1 MSDGGGRGARRGFD
15 GIDELLGYRIKN
27 RDLLEEALTHAS
39 RTSGVGISYQ
49 RLEFLGDRVLGIA
62 VAEMLYR
69 RHPRD
74 QEGALTK
81 RYHSHVS
88 GDALAKVAKRIGI
101 AEYVRTQSKM
111 NVERHDPVLGDV
123 MESLI
128 AAIYLDGGLEPARRF
143 IERHV
148 MGGHHQGR
156 GAGGAS
162 GRGADPARKRDSK
175 TELNELVLGMGLE
188 PAVYEL
194 VGKSG
199 PDHAP
204 RVTCVVR
211 VEGMKERKATE
222 NSKKKAEHLAAKRM
236 LAAMDA
242 SQNTR
247 SD

>member
-1 MSDGGGRGARRGFD
+1 MSGGGGRGARRGFD

-128 AAIYLDGGLEPARRF
+128 AAIYLDGGLEPARAASSSATP
-143 IERHV
+143 V
-148 MGGHHQGR
+148 MGAGTIRLGR
-156 GAGGAS
+156 ERRRGVRARRRPGQEKGCKDGAQRAC
-162 GRGADPARKRDSK
+162 PWH
-175 TELNELVLGMGLE
+175 
-188 PAVYEL
+188 
-194 VGKSG
+194 G
-199 PDHAP
+199 P
-204 RVTCVVR
+204 
-211 VEGMKERKATE
+211 
-222 NSKKKAEHLAAKRM
+222 
-236 LAAMDA
+236 
-242 SQNTR
+242 
-247 SD
+247 